1 MIDFKVI
8 RNYIST
14 QFTHDYNVLIIK
26 KAQPYIF
33 TAINGA
39 NFNNNR
45 GEINTET
52 LNLLIVIEKH
62 HEKIIFDII
71 KLAN

>member
-1 MIDFKVI
+1 MG
-8 RNYIST
+8 NYIST
-14 QFTHDYNVLIIK
+14 QFTYKYNVLTVK
-26 KAQPYIF
+26 KVQPYTF
-33 TAINGA
+33 TAINGI
-39 NFNNNR
+39 NFSNNR

-52 LNLLIVIEKH
+52 LNLLIAMGKH